1 MAQKPSDDQ
10 LKLAIDA
17 IFKKYDVDNSGSLDG
32 QQVKNVI
39 TDSFK
44 NMGTSRSVTDEDVKK
59 FLGAVDQNSDD
70 KINKQ

>member
-32 QQVKNVI
+32 Q
-39 TDSFK
+39 
-44 NMGTSRSVTDEDVKK
+44 
-59 FLGAVDQNSDD
+59 
-70 KINKQ
+70 